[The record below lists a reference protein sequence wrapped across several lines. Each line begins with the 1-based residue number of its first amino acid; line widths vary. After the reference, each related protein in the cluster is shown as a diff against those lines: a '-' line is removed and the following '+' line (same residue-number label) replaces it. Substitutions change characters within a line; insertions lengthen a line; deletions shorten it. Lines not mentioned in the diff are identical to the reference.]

1 MILKGKN
8 MKDICSEKQ
17 TYTVAE
23 IAQIL
28 NIGKNSAYKL
38 VSESKFKSVRI
49 GKIVRI
55 SRQSFDDW
63 LERELNV
70 KNE

>member
-1 MILKGKN
+1 
-8 MKDICSEKQ
+8 MKDICSEKL

-38 VSESKFKSVRI
+38 VSENKFKSVRI

-63 LERELNV
+63 LEKELNV